1 MTKMYKLP
9 IIRKISTRDVMYNI
23 RTVVNPAIFGKY
35 MKVVKRVYPK
45 NSYYMDK
52 ILPYFYY
59 IKLIDLITSQYL

>member
-1 MTKMYKLP
+1 
-9 IIRKISTRDVMYNI
+9 MYNI